1 MESTYQTILT
11 DSNGIMENTTCQS
24 LVLDENGTENV
35 SRSTFMVEAYAE
47 KIYEIYLPRILSS
60 SKYVRI
66 IMYIFGYSGNLLA
79 FLLWIR
85 KPMLHS
91 SGCYLAALAMSDLAF
106 LILDLLYSL
115 HTEWGINALNVPI
128 LCETFTILYLTT
140 QYTSPLLTLG
150 FTTERYIAIK
160 FPLKRRI
167 YCTPKRAITMVI
179 FLAFLSLALCGIQG
193 YFWTYDRKLKECVRR
208 IDKLEIWE
216 SWTWSTEMVMFLA
229 VPVMILAL
237 NMLVISEIRKSR
249 KIALK
254 LHRILFKTT
263 ATTTMLL
270 AVSFF
275 LILTTLPVSI
285 AYALNNSF
293 PPGRIHNSL
302 LDINEDPIWR
312 AHLSYYEARTIIYN
326 VGLTHYVMNFYIY
339 LVAGDKF
346 RRDVLIML
354 RCKKSARN
362 LSRIHTRSETT
373 KMESFCSSDTF

>member
-1 MESTYQTILT
+1 
-11 DSNGIMENTTCQS
+11 MENTPCPS
-24 LVLDENGTENV
+24 LVCDENVTENV
-35 SRSTFMVEAYAE
+35 SQYYMVDYMEVE
-47 KIYEIYLPRILSS
+47 ILQEIYEIYLPMTLSS

-66 IMYIFGYSGNLLA
+66 IMYIFGYSGNILA
-79 FLLWIR
+79 FLVWIR

-115 HTEWGINALNVPI
+115 HIEWGINALNVPI

-160 FPLKRRI
+160 FPLKRKI
-167 YCTPKRAITMVI
+167 YCTPKRTISVVI
-179 FLAFLSLALCGIQG
+179 LLVFQSLALCGIQG
-193 YFWTYDRKLKECVRR
+193 YFWNYNKEVNDCLRR

-216 SWTWSTEMVMFLA
+216 SWTWSTEMVIFLA

-237 NMLVISEIRKSR
+237 NILVVFEIRKSR

-270 AVSFF
+270 AASFF
-275 LILTTLPVSI
+275 FILTTLPVSV

-302 LDINEDPIWR
+302 LDINEDPTWR
-312 AHLSYYEARTIIYN
+312 AHLRYYEARKIIYN
-326 VGLTHYVMNFYIY
+326 VGLTHYVINFYLY

-346 RRDVLIML
+346 RRDVLVML
-354 RCKKSARN
+354 RCKKSKPDPYKIRN
-362 LSRIHTRSETT
+362 N
-373 KMESFCSSDTF
+373 